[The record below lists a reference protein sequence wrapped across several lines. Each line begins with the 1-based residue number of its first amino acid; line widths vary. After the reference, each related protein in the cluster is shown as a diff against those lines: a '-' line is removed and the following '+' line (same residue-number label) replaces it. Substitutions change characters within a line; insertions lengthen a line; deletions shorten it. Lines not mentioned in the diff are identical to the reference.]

1 MKRSRGR
8 KLGPRMM
15 PITNLCA
22 YIPQDRLRALVY
34 GRALPTHARG
44 AAMFAD
50 ISGFTP
56 LAEELVQRLGPQ
68 RGAEE
73 LTALLNQVYGA
84 LIAQV
89 ERFGGSVIG
98 FSGDAVTC
106 WFDDSVVE
114 GWGLEVEDNAPAPNP
129 QPPTLAALR
138 AVTCA
143 LAMRDA
149 MAQFAAIAMPS
160 GTTAALKVKIAIA
173 SGPARRFLL
182 GDPQLQQF
190 DVLAGATLDR
200 LGATLDL
207 AERDDVL
214 VDAQTLAQIGDAA
227 LVAGWCEHAQSG
239 VRAAAIGALAEAA
252 PPNPW
257 PTLIP
262 DQLPD
267 AQVRPWLSPP
277 VYAWL
282 RASPDRFLAELRP
295 ASALMLQFSGIDYD
309 QEDAGAR
316 LDTYIR
322 QVQEIVSHYEGILV
336 DLTMA
341 DKGGYLYAAFGA
353 PVAHED
359 DARRAVQAALELQAL
374 SPATPGEG
382 VRIGLSQGIMR
393 AGPYGST
400 TRRAYGVL
408 GDDVN
413 LACRLMNHA
422 MRGQVLVGGQLQR
435 SLAGAYNWLL
445 LPAIH
450 VKGKREPVSTYR
462 LVGAGEAS
470 PSAPHH
476 AGASPAMIGRAV
488 EHATLAGAVEQLLAG
503 KGEVLMIE
511 GEAGI
516 GKSRLIAELDDL
528 LGAHGIGA
536 FTAPGLSV
544 EQQTPYRAWR
554 DIFAAYFGLAD
565 GSTPAMRQT
574 LVQAQLAESAPDL
587 LDRLPLLNDVLG
599 VSFPE
604 TDLTRALGAKL
615 RSESLM
621 SLLVDLLCIRTSRQP
636 LALVLEDAHW
646 LDSRSWELAVRVA
659 RTVAASTQPL
669 AILLVIATRP
679 LETSNPALAH
689 ITTLL
694 RLPGAR
700 RLALGALTHD
710 DTLALAAVRLGVAP
724 ADMPEPV
731 AGLVRSRAGG
741 NPLFAEELIVT
752 LHEAGLIQVV
762 SSGSD
767 RQARPHCVVSGD
779 LRRAS
784 QLLPATLRGLLL
796 ARIDRLPVERQLTLK
811 VASVVGA
818 TFSYPPLHYA
828 LTQHAAIDDA
838 QLKGQL
844 RSLAAQDFTWLEE
857 PEPNLAYR
865 FKHVLTQEAAYQTL
879 LFAQRRALHGAVA
892 GWYEQTFGGPEFSV
906 SSSELGNGKPQN
918 AKRRPQNSGLG
929 PYFPLLAHHY
939 RQAED
944 DERERYYARLA
955 GIQAADQY
963 ANAEAVAFFTR
974 ALELTPEEDPAARY
988 DLLFEREAAQELL
1001 GAREAQ
1007 AQDLAALAEIAE
1019 TLDDDRRRAEIA
1031 RSRARYA
1038 ERVGN
1043 IAEMRVL
1050 ATQAVAFAEA
1060 AGDPEIAIR
1069 AYDQWAWAC
1078 IRAGAYDEARE
1089 RAESGLRIARTTGDR
1104 SGEAQMLTAL
1114 GCGCAEAEDYG
1125 TAQACLEQSLQIFRS
1140 LSRQRGESV
1149 ALGNLGEVMGMQG
1162 DYSAA
1167 RAYFE
1172 QALRLYRMT
1181 GDRRNEGWILGSLGI
1196 AAMQLGDYAA
1206 ARAYHEQARD
1216 IARATGDRQT
1226 ESQSQTDLA
1235 LVAHQLGDDALALE
1249 HGTRAHELAP
1259 SAYTRIR
1266 SLIVLGHAL
1275 TGLGHAAEAAARYD
1289 EARNLAEEAELR
1301 SKVDEARA
1309 GLARVALDGGDVG
1322 GALAH
1327 VETILDH
1334 VEGQAFGGADEPLR
1348 ILLTCYRVL
1357 RAAADPRADGVLNMA
1372 FELLHTRAAKL
1383 ADESLRR
1390 TFLEQ
1395 VPYHRE
1401 IRAEQTSAI
1410 RPV

>member
-1 MKRSRGR
+1 
-8 KLGPRMM
+8 MM
-15 PITNLCA
+15 PITNLCV

-34 GRALPTHARG
+34 GLVLPNHARG

-56 LAEELVQRLGPQ
+56 LAEELVQQLGPQ

-73 LTALLNQVYGA
+73 LTALLNRVYGA

-98 FSGDAVTC
+98 FSGDAITC
-106 WFDDSVVE
+106 WFDDDSFEFSVLSSQFDSLDTQNLKLKTQNS
-114 GWGLEVEDNAPAPNP
+114 GP
-129 QPPTLAALR
+129 LR
-138 AVTCA
+138 AITCA
-143 LAMRDA
+143 LAMREA
-149 MAQFAAIAMPS
+149 MAQFAAIDMPS
-160 GTTAALKVKIAIA
+160 GASAALNVKIAIA

-182 GDPQLQQF
+182 GDPQVQQF

-200 LGATLDL
+200 LGAILDL
-207 AERDDVL
+207 AEHDDVL
-214 VDAQTLAQIGDAA
+214 VDTQTLAQIGEVA
-227 LVAGWCEHAQSG
+227 LVAGWREHAQTG
-239 VRAAAIGALAEAA
+239 IRAATIGGLVKPAPHSPWLAL
-252 PPNPW
+252 
-257 PTLIP
+257 TP
-262 DQLPD
+262 DHLPD
-267 AQVRPWLSPP
+267 AQGRPWVSPS
-277 VYAWL
+277 VYAWI
-282 RASPDRFLAELRP
+282 RASPDPFLAELRP
-295 ASALMLQFSGIDYD
+295 AVALMLQFSGIDYD
-309 QEDAGAR
+309 QDDAGAR
-316 LDTYIR
+316 LDAYIR
-322 QVQEIVSHYEGILV
+322 QVQEILTRYEGILV

-353 PVAHED
+353 PIAHED
-359 DARRAVQAALELQAL
+359 DARRAVQAALDLQAL
-374 SPATPGEG
+374 SVAPSGG
-382 VRIGLSQGIMR
+382 SVRIGLSQGIMR
-393 AGPYGST
+393 AGPYGSI

-422 MRGQVLVGGQLQR
+422 MRGQVLVSSQLQR
-435 SLAGAYNWLL
+435 SLAGLYNWLA
-445 LPAIH
+445 LPAIR
-450 VKGKREPVSTYR
+450 VKGKREPVTIYR
-462 LVGAGEAS
+462 LLGDTS
-470 PSAPHH
+470 PSHTASRH
-476 AGASPAMIGRAV
+476 AGASPAMVGRAA
-488 EHATLAGAVEQLLAG
+488 ERANMAGAVEKLLIDTG
-503 KGEVLMIE
+503 GLLVVE

-516 GKSRLIAELDDL
+516 GKSRLIAELNNL
-528 LGAHGIGA
+528 LREHGIVA
-536 FTAPGLSV
+536 FTGAGLSV

-554 DIFAAYFGLAD
+554 DIFAAYFGLDD
-565 GSTPAMRQT
+565 GSTSAVRQA
-574 LVQAQLAESAPDL
+574 LVQAQIAEAAPDF
-587 LDRLPLLNDVLG
+587 LDRLSLLNDVLG
-599 VSFPE
+599 LTFSE

-621 SLLVDLLCIRTSRQP
+621 SLLVELLRVRASQRP
-636 LALVLEDAHW
+636 LVLMIEDAHW
-646 LDSRSWELAVRVA
+646 LDSRSWELVVRVA
-659 RTVAASTQPL
+659 RTLAASTQPL
-669 AILLVIATRP
+669 PMLLAIATRP
-679 LETSNPALAH
+679 LETSHSALAH

-700 RLALGALTHD
+700 RLVLGALTLD
-710 DTLALAAVRLGVAP
+710 DTLALAAGRLGVAA
-724 ADMPEPV
+724 ADVPEPV
-731 AGLVRSRAGG
+731 ADLVRSRAGG
-741 NPLFAEELIVT
+741 NPLFAEELIMT

-767 RQARPHCVVSGD
+767 RQAQPRCVVTGD
-779 LRRAS
+779 LRQAS
-784 QLLPATLRGLLL
+784 QLLPPTLQGLLL
-796 ARIDRLPVERQLTLK
+796 ARIDRLPAEQQFTLK

-818 TFSYPPLHYA
+818 TFTYPPLHHA

-844 RSLAAQDFTWLEE
+844 RTLAAQDFTWLEE
-857 PEPNLAYR
+857 PEPNLSYR

-879 LFAQRRALHGAVA
+879 LFAQRRALHGVVA
-892 GWYEQTFGGPEFSV
+892 GWYEHTYGDGTAIEQGVGAIDKKTFARLPNYAMALS
-906 SSSELGNGKPQN
+906 
-918 AKRRPQNSGLG
+918 

-944 DERERYYARLA
+944 GQRERHYARLA

-974 ALELTPEEDPAARY
+974 ALELTSAEDLAARY

-1007 AQDLAALAEIAE
+1007 AQDLAALAELAE
-1019 TLDDDRRRAEIA
+1019 ALDDDRRRAEIA

-1043 IAEMRVL
+1043 IAEMREI
-1050 ATQAVAFAEA
+1050 AAQAVAYAEA
-1060 AGDPEIAIR
+1060 ASDPEIAIR

-1078 IRAGAYDEARE
+1078 IRGGAYDEARE
-1089 RAESGLRIARTTGDR
+1089 RAEAGLRLARTSGDR
-1104 SGEAQMLTAL
+1104 SGEAQLLTAL
-1114 GCGCAEAEDYG
+1114 GCGCAEAEDYS
-1125 TAQACLEQSLQIFRS
+1125 TAQVCLEQSLQIFRE
-1140 LSRQRGESV
+1140 LGRQRGESV

-1162 DYSAA
+1162 DYGAA

-1181 GDRRNEGWILGSLGI
+1181 GDRRNEGWILGSLGM

-1206 ARAYHEQARD
+1206 ARAYHERARE

-1226 ESQSQTDLA
+1226 ESLSLTDLA

-1259 SAYTRIR
+1259 SAYSRIR

-1275 TGLGHAAEAAARYD
+1275 TGLGRLAEAAAGYG
-1289 EARNLAEEAELR
+1289 EARGLAEEAGLR
-1301 SKVDEARA
+1301 SKIDEARA
-1309 GLARVALDGGDVG
+1309 GLARVALDCGDLG

-1327 VETILDH
+1327 VETILAHLED
-1334 VEGQAFGGADEPLR
+1334 QTFGGADESLR
-1348 ILLTCYRVL
+1348 IFLTCYRIL
-1357 RAAADPRADGVLNMA
+1357 RAAADPRADSILSMA
-1372 FELLHTRAAKL
+1372 FELMHARAAKL

-1401 IRAEQTSAI
+1401 IGAEQTAAI
-1410 RPV
+1410 RPA

>member
-1 MKRSRGR
+1 
-8 KLGPRMM
+8 MM

-34 GRALPTHARG
+34 GLVLPSHVRG
-44 AAMFAD
+44 AALFAD

-56 LAEELVQRLGPQ
+56 LAEELVQQLGPQ

-73 LTALLNQVYGA
+73 LTALLNRVYDA
-84 LIAQV
+84 LIDEV
-89 ERFGGSVIG
+89 EHFGGSVIG

-106 WFDDSVVE
+106 WFDEAGVRR
-114 GWGLEVEDNAPAPNP
+114 WGLGDGES
-129 QPPTLAALR
+129 TLALTPHLPSPSALR
-138 AVTCA
+138 ALACA
-143 LAMRDA
+143 LAMREA
-149 MAQFAAIAMPS
+149 MAQFAAIGMPS
-160 GTTAALKVKIAIA
+160 GASAAHKVKIAIA
-173 SGPARRFLL
+173 SGPARRFLV
-182 GDPQLQQF
+182 GDPQVQQF

-200 LGATLDL
+200 LGAILDL

-214 VDAQTLAQIGDAA
+214 VDSQTLAQIGEVV
-227 LVAGWCEHAQSG
+227 LVAGWREHAQTG
-239 VRAAAIGALAEAA
+239 VRAAAIGGLAEPA
-252 PPNPW
+252 PPSPG
-257 PTLIP
+257 PALIP
-262 DQLPD
+262 DLLPD

-277 VYAWL
+277 VYTWL
-282 RASPDRFLAELRP
+282 RASPDHFLAGLRP
-295 ASALMLQFSGIDYD
+295 AVALMLQFSGIDYD
-309 QEDAGAR
+309 QDDAGAR
-316 LDTYIR
+316 LDAYIR
-322 QVQEIVSHYEGILV
+322 QIQEILTRYEGILV
-336 DLTMA
+336 DVTMA

-359 DARRAVQAALELQAL
+359 DARRAMQAALDLQAL
-374 SPATPGEG
+374 SAAPSGEG

-393 AGPYGST
+393 AGPYGSPS
-400 TRRAYGVL
+400 RRAYGVL
-408 GDDVN
+408 GDDAN

-422 MRGQVLVGGQLQR
+422 MPGQVLVSSQLQR
-435 SLAGAYNWLL
+435 SLAGIYNWLA
-445 LPAIH
+445 LPAIR
-450 VKGKREPVSTYR
+450 VKGKREPVAIYR
-462 LVGAGEAS
+462 LMGDAS
-470 PSAPHH
+470 SMPSVPHRP
-476 AGASPAMIGRAV
+476 GASSAIVGRAA
-488 EHATLAGAVEQLLAG
+488 ERATLAGAVDKLLTG
-503 KGEVLMIE
+503 VGGLLLVE

-516 GKSRLIAELDDL
+516 GKSRVIAELDNL
-528 LGAHGIGA
+528 LYEHGIVLLSA
-536 FTAPGLSV
+536 AGLSV

-554 DIFAAYFGLAD
+554 DMFTAYFGLGD
-565 GSTPAMRQT
+565 GSQSAVRQT
-574 LVQAQLAESAPDL
+574 LVQAQIAEAAPDW

-599 VSFPE
+599 LSFPE
-604 TDLTRALGAKL
+604 TDLTRALSAKL

-621 SLLVDLLCIRTSRQP
+621 SLLVELLRVRASQRP
-636 LALVLEDAHW
+636 LVLVLEDAHW

-659 RTVAASTQPL
+659 RASAAATQPL
-669 AILLVIATRP
+669 PILLLIATRP
-679 LETSNPALAH
+679 LETSHPALAH

-700 RLALGALTHD
+700 RLVLGALTLD
-710 DTLALAAVRLGVAP
+710 DTLALAAGRLGVAA

-731 AGLVRSRAGG
+731 AELVRARAGG

-752 LHEAGLIQVV
+752 LHEAELIQVV

-767 RQARPHCVVSGD
+767 RQAQPRCVVTGD

-784 QLLPATLRGLLL
+784 RLLPATLQGLLL
-796 ARIDRLPVERQLTLK
+796 ARIDRLPAEQQLTLK

-818 TFSYPPLHYA
+818 TFSYPPLHHA

-844 RSLAAQDFTWLEE
+844 RTLAAQDFTWLEE

-892 GWYEQTFGGPEFSV
+892 GWYEHTYGDGAAIGPGSGANEKKTFARLPS
-906 SSSELGNGKPQN
+906 
-918 AKRRPQNSGLG
+918 RPMALS

-944 DERERYYARLA
+944 DQHERYYARLA

-974 ALELTPEEDPAARY
+974 ALELTPEDDLAGRY

-1007 AQDLAALAEIAE
+1007 AQDLAALAVLAE
-1019 TLDDDRRRAEIA
+1019 ALGDDRRRAEIA

-1043 IAEMRVL
+1043 IAEMRVI
-1050 ATQAVAFAEA
+1050 AAQAVAFAEA
-1060 AGDPEIAIR
+1060 AGDPEIVIR
-1069 AYDQWAWAC
+1069 AYDQWTWAC

-1089 RAESGLRIARTTGDR
+1089 RAESGLRIARDTGDR

-1114 GCGCAEAEDYG
+1114 GCVCAETEDYG
-1125 TAQACLEQSLQIFRS
+1125 TAQACLEQSLQIFRG
-1140 LSRQRGESV
+1140 LGRQRGESV

-1162 DYSAA
+1162 DYGAA

-1181 GDRRNEGWILGSLGI
+1181 GDRRNEGWILGSLGM
-1196 AAMQLGDYAA
+1196 ASLQLGDYAA
-1206 ARAYHEQARD
+1206 TRAYHEQARE
-1216 IARATGDRQT
+1216 ITRATDDRQT
-1226 ESQSQTDLA
+1226 ESLALADLA

-1259 SAYTRIR
+1259 STYTRIR

-1275 TGLGHAAEAAARYD
+1275 TGLGRLVEAAARYD
-1289 EARNLAEEAELR
+1289 EARGLGEEAGLR
-1301 SKVDEARA
+1301 SKIDEARA
-1309 GLARVALDGGDVG
+1309 GLARVALGCGDLG

-1327 VETILDH
+1327 VETILAH
-1334 VEGQAFGGADEPLR
+1334 LEGQAFGGADEPLR
-1348 ILLTCYRVL
+1348 IFLTCYRAL
-1357 RAAADPRADGVLNMA
+1357 RAAADPRAAGILCMA
-1372 FELLHTRAAKL
+1372 YELLHARAAKL
-1383 ADESLRR
+1383 ADGTVRR

-1401 IRAEQTSAI
+1401 IGAEQASAI
-1410 RPV
+1410 RAA